1 MERGPMAENL
11 KIFVTGASSGI
22 GRAVAIELAR
32 RGHTVF
38 SAARRKAALDDL
50 AASHRGIVA
59 VPLDVTDQDSI
70 DTAWS
75 SIDETTRGAGVDVLV
90 NAAGYALT
98 GPIETLSTQE
108 VKRQFDTNVFGLLA
122 VTRAVLPR
130 MRARRAGRII
140 NISSIVGRT
149 SFPAMG
155 VYGATKYA
163 VEALSDSL
171 RMELAPIGI
180 EVVLIE
186 PGFVA
191 TDIVDASIRE
201 REEAAAS
208 PDGDTN
214 SYGPLI
220 ERADRFLAKQMKQA
234 MPAPALARTVANAA
248 ESRRPRTRYVAPMS
262 AKGLVAVFTRLPD
275 RLADAVKRRA
285 IAR

>member
-1 MERGPMAENL
+1 VAQHL
-11 KIFVTGASSGI
+11 KTFVTGASSGI

-38 SAARRKAALDDL
+38 AAARRRAALDDL

-59 VPLDVTDQDSI
+59 VPLDVTDEDSI
-70 DTAWS
+70 DRAWS
-75 SIDETTRGAGVDVLV
+75 EISSADPAAGVDVLV

-98 GPIETLSTQE
+98 GPIETLSTAE

-122 VTRAVLPR
+122 VTRTVLPS
-130 MRARRAGRII
+130 MRARRAGRIV

-180 EVVLIE
+180 KVVLIE

-191 TDIVDASIRE
+191 TDIVDASTRE
-201 REEAAAS
+201 RGEIGVGS
-208 PDGDTN
+208 GVDG
-214 SYGPLI
+214 YGPLI
-220 ERADRFLAKQMKQA
+220 EGADRFLAKQMKRA
-234 MPAPALARTVANAA
+234 MPASVLARTIANAA
-248 ESRRPRTRYVAPMS
+248 ESRRPHTRYLAPVS
-262 AKGLVAVFTRLPD
+262 AKGLVGVFTWLPD
-275 RLADAVKRRA
+275 RVADVAKRRA
-285 IAR
+285 IAG

>member
-1 MERGPMAENL
+1 MERGPMADNL

-22 GRAVAIELAR
+22 GRAVAIELAQ

-38 SAARRKAALDDL
+38 AAARREAALDDL
-50 AASHRGIVA
+50 AASHRGVVA
-59 VPLDVTDQDSI
+59 VALDVTDEDSI
-70 DTAWS
+70 GKAWS
-75 SIDETTRGAGVDVLV
+75 LIDSTTRGAGVDVLV
-90 NAAGYALT
+90 NAAGFALT
-98 GPIETLSTQE
+98 GPIETLSTRE

-122 VTRAVLPR
+122 VTRAVLPS

-180 EVVLIE
+180 KVVLVE

-191 TDIVDASIRE
+191 TGIVDASTRE
-201 REEAAAS
+201 RGEGVVS
-208 PDGDTN
+208 PGGDAEG
-214 SYGPLI
+214 YGPLI
-220 ERADRFLAKQMKQA
+220 EGADRFLAKQMKQA
-234 MPAPALARTVANAA
+234 MPASVLARTIANAA
-248 ESRRPRTRYVAPMS
+248 ESRRPRTRYVAPVS

-275 RLADAVKRRA
+275 RLADAAKRRA
-285 IAR
+285 IVG

>member
-1 MERGPMAENL
+1 MEAWPMSENL

-22 GRAVAIELAR
+22 GRAVAIELAQ

-38 SAARRKAALDDL
+38 SAARRRGALDDL

-59 VPLDVTDQDSI
+59 VPLDVTDEDSI
-70 DTAWS
+70 GRAWS
-75 SIDETTRGAGVDVLV
+75 LISSATQGAGVDVLV

-98 GPIETLSTQE
+98 GPIETLPTQE

-122 VTRAVLPR
+122 VTRAVLPS

-180 EVVLIE
+180 KVVLIE

-191 TDIVDASIRE
+191 TDLVEASTRE
-201 REEAAAS
+201 RGEVADW
-208 PDGDTN
+208 PVGDVDG
-214 SYGPLI
+214 YGPLI
-220 ERADRFLAKQMKQA
+220 NGADRFLARQMKQA
-234 MPAPALARTVANAA
+234 MPASSLARTIAHAA
-248 ESRRPRTRYVAPMS
+248 ESRRPRTRYVAPVL
-262 AKGLVAVFTRLPD
+262 ARGLVAVFTRLPD
-275 RLADAVKRRA
+275 RLADAAKRRA
-285 IAR
+285 MAG

>member
-1 MERGPMAENL
+1 MERGPMADHL

-22 GRAVAIELAR
+22 GRAVAIELAQ

-38 SAARRKAALDDL
+38 CAARREAALHDL

-59 VPLDVTDQDSI
+59 VPLDVTDEDSI
-70 DTAWS
+70 ATAWS
-75 SIDETTRGAGVDVLV
+75 LIDSTTQGAGVDVLV

-98 GPIETLSTQE
+98 GPIETLPTRE

-122 VTRAVLPR
+122 VTRAVLPA

-163 VEALSDSL
+163 LEALSDSL

-191 TDIVDASIRE
+191 TGIVDASTRE
-201 REEAAAS
+201 R
-208 PDGDTN
+208 GDVVVAPGGDVEG
-214 SYGPLI
+214 YGPLL
-220 ERADRFLAKQMKQA
+220 EGADRFLAKQMKQA
-234 MPAPALARTVANAA
+234 MPASALARTIANAA
-248 ESRRPRTRYVAPMS
+248 ESRRPRTRYVVPVS

-275 RLADAVKRRA
+275 RLADVVKRRA
-285 IAR
+285 IAG

>member
-1 MERGPMAENL
+1 MERGLMAEHLN
-11 KIFVTGASSGI
+11 IFVTGASSGI
-22 GRAVAIELAR
+22 GRAVAIELAQ

-38 SAARRKAALDDL
+38 CAARRQAALDDL
-50 AASHRGIVA
+50 AASHRGVVA
-59 VPLDVTDQDSI
+59 VPLDVTDEDSI
-70 DTAWS
+70 AAAWS
-75 SIDETTRGAGVDVLV
+75 VIDAATHGAGVDVLV

-98 GPIETLSTQE
+98 GPIETLPTRE

-122 VTRAVLPR
+122 VTRAVLPA
-130 MRARRAGRII
+130 MRARRSGRII

-191 TDIVDASIRE
+191 TDIVDASTRE
-201 REEAAAS
+201 RAEVAAS
-208 PDGDTN
+208 PDSDGDG
-214 SYGPLI
+214 YGPLI
-220 ERADRFLAKQMKQA
+220 EAAEKFMTKQMKQA
-234 MPAPALARTVANAA
+234 MPAAALARTIATAA
-248 ESRRPRTRYVAPMS
+248 ESRRPRTRYVAPVS

-275 RLADAVKRRA
+275 LLADAVKRRA
-285 IAR
+285 IAG